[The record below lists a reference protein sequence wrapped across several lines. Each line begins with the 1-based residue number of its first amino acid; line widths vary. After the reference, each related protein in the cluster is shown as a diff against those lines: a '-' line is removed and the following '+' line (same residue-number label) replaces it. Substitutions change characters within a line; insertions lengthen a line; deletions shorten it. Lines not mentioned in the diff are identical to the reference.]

1 MKKTDMNLLARYRE
15 LNKLKAN
22 RTSPGK
28 LYLAIFLA
36 AFLLIGAYSVKLF
49 IDNSLLKQDI
59 RELQSYVE
67 SPNVIARMN
76 EVATLQDNLKKLD
89 EMSADLNSID
99 EVLGSIPRYNSGVLS
114 ILYTTRPVNVRFV
127 SVSYTGSSVIVD
139 FYGPRPSDPS
149 NYVLRLQRTNYFKDV
164 QYSGY
169 SYDAGSNVYRATIT
183 CTLKGGN

>member
-28 LYLAIFLA
+28 MYIAIFLA
-36 AFLLIGAYSVKLF
+36 AFLLIGAYSVKLW
-49 IDNSLLKQDI
+49 IDNSLLKSDI
-59 RELQSYVE
+59 QELQSYVE

-89 EMSADLNSID
+89 AMADELNSID
-99 EVLGSIPRYNSGVLS
+99 EVLSSIPRYNSGVLS
-114 ILYTTRPVNVRFV
+114 ILYTTRPTNVRFE
-127 SVSYTGSSVIVD
+127 SISYTGSSVTVE
-139 FYGPRPSDPS
+139 FNGPRPSDAS

-169 SYDAGSNVYRATIT
+169 SFDVGSNTYKASIT
-183 CTLKGGN
+183 CVLKGGN